1 MVRSAEAAARE
12 TKLAELKRLITTCHY
27 ESLEKLEDAVDA
39 LLWGDSEAAHREAAH
54 REAAHREA
62 AHREAAQLEVAQ
74 LADRPDENPR
84 TIPGIAPNRPR

>member
-39 LLWGDSEAAHREAAH
+39 LLWGDGEV
-54 REAAHREA
+54 
-62 AHREAAQLEVAQ
+62 AQREVAQ
-74 LADRPDENPR
+74 LADRPADDPR
-84 TIPGIAPNRPR
+84 TIPGVAPNRPR